1 MHATISWK
9 SVCYQSTKYGADLKL
24 SHHLPICTT
33 YVQPFPGLLFS
44 FLSLIESQILQQS
57 E

>member
-9 SVCYQSTKYGADLKL
+9 SMCYQSTKYGADLKL

-33 YVQPFPGLLFS
+33 YVQPFPGLLSS
-44 FLSLIESQILQQS
+44 FLSLIESQVLQQS

>member
-1 MHATISWK
+1 MLPLVER
-9 SVCYQSTKYGADLKL
+9 VCAISTKYGADLKL